1 MNQNVPGQKRASIQ
15 RLSGADF
22 SIGRLRRP
30 SMGKRTRIASILLC
44 VLSSWGWVLP
54 QEQEFNGGGDLRRPQ
69 LKQVHSYRQYQR
81 PVFLSGKI
89 VLEDGT
95 IPPGQVLVELVC
107 GGAVVRQAY
116 TSRGI
121 FTLEV
126 RSGPNS
132 QLPIDTSVYPYGLLS
147 EGRSLG
153 PGQAVSLNLA
163 ACELQAKLSGFQSDR
178 IFLGHRRVLESPDIG
193 TIVLHRRAKAKGA
206 TISLK
211 TLAAPK
217 EAWEIYEKTLRQL
230 GKKKITFFKL
240 SKELEKAVKIYP
252 EFAAAWHLLGEIHLK
267 LEDETAARQAF
278 ERALAADSYYAN
290 PYISLAML
298 ELGKER
304 WEQAAQWCRQA
315 LELDPRLIRAH
326 YFNALANSFLGNLD
340 VAEESILRVQKSS
353 QAQDYPAIHLILG
366 WVESEKGN
374 FQSAAA
380 EYRSFL
386 EAQPTA
392 LITER
397 LKKQLT
403 QWKEQGLIQR
413 SDSFE

>member
-1 MNQNVPGQKRASIQ
+1 MNQKVRG
-15 RLSGADF
+15 
-22 SIGRLRRP
+22 
-30 SMGKRTRIASILLC
+30 RIALMILC

-81 PVFLSGKI
+81 PVFLSGRVI
-89 VLEDGT
+89 LEDGT

-107 GGAVVRQAY
+107 GGMVVQQVY
-116 TSRGI
+116 TASGM

-126 RSGPNS
+126 RSGQNAL
-132 QLPIDTSVYPYGLLS
+132 LPSVHPYGLLS
-147 EGRSLG
+147 EGRSFG
-153 PGQAVSLNLA
+153 SGQATSLNLG

-178 IFLGHRRVLESPDIG
+178 IFLGRRRVLENPDIG
-193 TIVLHRRAKAKGA
+193 TIVLHRRAKARGA

-217 EAWEIYEKTLRQL
+217 EAWKIYEKALKQL
-230 GKKKITFFKL
+230 GEKKINLFKM

-267 LEDETAARQAF
+267 LQDETAARQAF
-278 ERALAADSYYAN
+278 ERALVADSYYAN

-298 ELGKER
+298 ELVEER

-315 LELDPRLIRAH
+315 LELDPQLIRAH

-340 VAEESILRVQKSS
+340 IAEKSILRVQKSR
-353 QAQDYPAIHLILG
+353 QAQDYPAIPLILG

>member
-1 MNQNVPGQKRASIQ
+1 M
-15 RLSGADF
+15 
-22 SIGRLRRP
+22 
-30 SMGKRTRIASILLC
+30 ILG
-44 VLSSWGWVLP
+44 VLSIWGWVLP
-54 QEQEFNGGGDLRRPQ
+54 QERGFNRGGDLRRPQ
-69 LKQVHSYRQYQR
+69 LKQVQNHSLYQR

-89 VLEDGT
+89 ILEDGT
-95 IPPGQVLVELVC
+95 TPLEQVRVDLVC
-107 GGAVVRQAY
+107 GGEVVQRAY
-116 TSRGI
+116 TTSGL
-121 FTLEV
+121 FFLEV

-132 QLPIDTSVYPYGLLS
+132 QLPSGYPYGLLS
-147 EGRSLG
+147 EGQSVG
-153 PGQAVSLNLA
+153 PGQATSLNLS

-178 IFLGHRRVLESPDIG
+178 IFLGSRQAFENPDIG

-217 EAWEIYEKTLRQL
+217 EAWEIYEKALKQL
-230 GKKKITFFKL
+230 GEKKINLFKM

-267 LEDETAARQAF
+267 LQDETAARQAF
-278 ERALAADSYYAN
+278 ERALVADSYYAS

-298 ELGKER
+298 ELVEER
-304 WEQAAQWCRQA
+304 WEQAAQLCRQA
-315 LELDPRLIRAH
+315 LELDPQLIRAH
-326 YFNALANSFLGNLD
+326 YFNALAHSFLGNLD

-353 QAQDYPAIHLILG
+353 QAQDYPAMHLILG

-392 LITER
+392 LITEK

-403 QWKEQGLIQR
+403 QWKEQGLIQ
-413 SDSFE
+413 SPETSE